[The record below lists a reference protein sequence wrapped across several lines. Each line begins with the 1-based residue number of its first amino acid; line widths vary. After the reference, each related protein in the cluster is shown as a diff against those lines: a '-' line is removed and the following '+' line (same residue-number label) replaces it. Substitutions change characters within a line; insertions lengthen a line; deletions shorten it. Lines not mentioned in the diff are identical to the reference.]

1 MRLNDVRLSI
11 ENSTNEDWLFINCWG
26 GGSGPSFHNKY
37 EWALE
42 ADSHHSTLT
51 YRENVA
57 LTIGWGIIVETGKR
71 PDWLN
76 AFADTSPVDYQIG
89 DIFWNGAL
97 IDRYYLASVDGGR
110 AVLPVPTA
118 VRKDGFIHDPTATR
132 YEVTRFHRA
141 FARLIDRSRP
151 VADFDRHYADA
162 GFVTVDN
169 SW

>member
-1 MRLNDVRLSI
+1 MQLKDIRLSI
-11 ENSTNEDWLFINCWG
+11 EKSTNEDWHFINCWG

-42 ADSHHSTLT
+42 LDSHHSTLI

-57 LTIGWGIIVETGKR
+57 LTIAWGINTNKGMR
-71 PDWLN
+71 PSWLN
-76 AFADTSPVDYQIG
+76 SFGNDSSADYQIG

-110 AVLPVPTA
+110 VLLPVPTA
-118 VRKDGFIHDPTATR
+118 VCKDIADSTATR
-132 YEVTRFHRA
+132 YEVTHFHRA

-151 VADFDRHYADA
+151 VADFDRCYADA
-162 GFVTVDN
+162 GFITVSN
-169 SW
+169 PW